1 MIAHTAASKALVEVP
16 QLLPWLCQA
25 CDDMWPATSRFVD
38 AMKKWP
44 GSEEPS
50 QTAFN
55 IATGAEDSYFVDMA
69 KSPDRVKKFAD
80 AMSFFYKMPGFET
93 SHVIEAF
100 DWLSLAD
107 GLVVDVGGSH
117 GAVALEMVKA
127 NPFIRVIVQDLPE
140 VIDSA
145 RDAGK
150 HNLSNRV
157 IFEAHDFFKEQT
169 LQGADVYFFRM
180 IFHDWSDT
188 YCVRILRSLI
198 PTLKPG
204 VKILI
209 NDFCLPSAGTI
220 SQYQER
226 IARYDW

>member
-1 MIAHTAASKALVEVP
+1 
-16 QLLPWLCQA
+16 
-25 CDDMWPATSRFVD
+25 MWPATSRFVD
-38 AMKKWP
+38 AMIKWP
-44 GSEEPS
+44 GSEKPW

-55 IATGAEDSYFVDMA
+55 VATGAEDSYFVEIA

-80 AMSFFYKMPGFET
+80 AMSFFDKMPGFET

-100 DWLSLAD
+100 DWSSLAD
-107 GLVVDVGGSH
+107 GLVIDVGGSH
-117 GAVALEMVKA
+117 GAFALEIVKT
-127 NPFIRVIVQDLPE
+127 NPSIRVIVQDLPE

-150 HNLSNRV
+150 HNMSNRV
-157 IFEAHDFFKEQT
+157 VFEAHDFFEEQI
-169 LQGADVYFFRM
+169 LQDADVYFFRM

-188 YCVRILRSLI
+188 YCIRILRSLI
-198 PTLKPG
+198 PALKPE

-226 IARYDW
+226 IVRYD